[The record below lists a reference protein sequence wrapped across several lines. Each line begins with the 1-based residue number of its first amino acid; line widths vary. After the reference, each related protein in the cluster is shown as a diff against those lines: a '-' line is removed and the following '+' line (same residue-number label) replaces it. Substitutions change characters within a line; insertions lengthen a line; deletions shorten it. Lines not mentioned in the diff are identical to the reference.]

1 MQKAKEDML
10 SSEDML
16 FKAMKELLKLKN
28 FEKYFALKS
37 VIFNICVKFS
47 TRECYLL
54 VHGE

>member
-1 MQKAKEDML
+1 MAKEDML

-16 FKAMKELLKLKN
+16 FKAMKELLKLMN